1 MQSTITSRDNERV
14 KYARHIAESASFR
27 EGESV
32 FFAEGRRLCLD
43 LAQRLRPVA
52 VFVTERCLA
61 GFGQPPPGLFDDA
74 FVVSESVAQKLADAK
89 TPQGLFCLF
98 ETPRAQLDDL
108 DVGKGVLLCQ
118 QVQDPANV
126 GAILRSAA
134 GLGFGGAVLTD
145 NCADPFAPKALR
157 ASMGALG
164 RVPVVRG
171 ESLAAAASYLKGKG
185 ATLYAAALQNA
196 VPLCEVKADGPFALL
211 IGNEGAGLSGEA
223 LALAHQAVCIPM
235 QNGVESLNAAAVAAV
250 MMYALKS

>member
-1 MQSTITSRDNERV
+1 MQTTITSRDNERV

-27 EGESV
+27 EGEGV

-52 VFVTERCLA
+52 VFVTERCLE
-61 GFGQPPPGLFDDA
+61 GFAQPPEWFDDA

-98 ETPRAQLDDL
+98 ETPHARLDDL
-108 DVGKGVLLCQ
+108 DVDKGVLLCQ

-126 GAILRSAA
+126 GAMLRSAA

-164 RVPVVRG
+164 RVPVARG
-171 ESLAAAASYLKGKG
+171 ESLAAAASFLKAKG
-185 ATLYAAALQNA
+185 AVLYAAALQNA
-196 VPLCEVKADGPFALL
+196 VPLHEVKADGPFALM

-223 LALAHQAVCIPM
+223 LALADQAVCIPM
-235 QNGVESLNAAAVAAV
+235 QNGVESLNAAAAAAV
-250 MMYALKS
+250 MMYALKC

>member
-1 MQSTITSRDNERV
+1 MQTTITSRDNERV

-27 EGESV
+27 EGEGV

-52 VFVTERCLA
+52 VFVTERCMESLE
-61 GFGQPPPGLFDDA
+61 PVPELFDDA
-74 FVVSESVAQKLADAK
+74 FVVSGSVAQKLADAK

-98 ETPRAQLDDL
+98 ETPRAAMDDL
-108 DVGKGVLLCQ
+108 DVDKGVLLCQ

-171 ESLAAAASYLKGKG
+171 ESLAAAALYLKDRGT
-185 ATLYAAALQNA
+185 TLYATALQNA
-196 VPLCEVKADGPFALL
+196 VPLQEVKADGSFALM
-211 IGNEGAGLSGEA
+211 IGNEGAGLSDEA
-223 LALAHQAVCIPM
+223 LALADKAVCIPM
-235 QNGVESLNAAAVAAV
+235 QNGVESLNAAAAAAV